1 MTMKG
6 QKSKAGSGKTEK
18 LAIRKQKVKRVKD
31 PNKPKRPPSAFLLFM
46 EVFREE
52 YRKQHPDNKRVGV
65 VGRAAG
71 DKWRSMSEEEKAPY
85 IDKAEEKKEDYEK
98 QMTAYNEK
106 SKQEN
111 DEHSE

>member
-6 QKSKAGSGKTEK
+6 EKSKAGSGKTEK

-65 VGRAAG
+65 VGKAAG
-71 DKWRSMSEEEKAPY
+71 DKWRSMTEEEKAPY
-85 IDKAEEKKEDYEK
+85 IDKAEERKEEYGKK
-98 QMTAYNEK
+98 MTAYLGISE
-106 SKQEN
+106 QEN
-111 DEHSE
+111 NEDLE

>member
-6 QKSKAGSGKTEK
+6 EKSKAGSGKTEK

-85 IDKAEEKKEDYEK
+85 IDKAEEKKEGYEK
-98 QMTAYNEK
+98 QMTAYHEK